1 MFFQQ
6 LFQLFFCIVAKKIIK
21 CLYSPSFD
29 NDEEL
34 IEHYITYHKID
45 RNNRFFQ
52 KLFQSNKNCSV
63 FRKCLRCDDFLTT
76 SDFKIKHDFLKH
88 YNEGYNDLFEDKPV
102 DVEKTGNLIFEIT
115 VNKHDDCYDFE
126 NSEEVAD
133 DFLKNVRS
141 RFKPSGLK
149 LTKCSFVIENMQQS
163 AFENLRPILNT
174 RYWTTDV
181 YKATYFNDFV
191 FFGLTQNILSKVI
204 VHDMSGSS
212 WKFRRFVMISLKV
225 LNLDREIVK

>member
-1 MFFQQ
+1 M
-6 LFQLFFCIVAKKIIK
+6 
-21 CLYSPSFD
+21 
-29 NDEEL
+29 
-34 IEHYITYHKID
+34 
-45 RNNRFFQ
+45 
-52 KLFQSNKNCSV
+52 
-63 FRKCLRCDDFLTT
+63 
-76 SDFKIKHDFLKH
+76 
-88 YNEGYNDLFEDKPV
+88 FEDKPV
-102 DVEKTGNLIFEIT
+102 DVEKTANLLKFEIT
-115 VNKHDDCYDFE
+115 VNKHGDYSDFE
-126 NSEEVAD
+126 DSEEVVH

-149 LTKCSFVIENMQQS
+149 FIKCSFVIENIQQS

>member
-1 MFFQQ
+1 M
-6 LFQLFFCIVAKKIIK
+6 K
-21 CLYSPSFD
+21 
-29 NDEEL
+29 
-34 IEHYITYHKID
+34 
-45 RNNRFFQ
+45 
-52 KLFQSNKNCSV
+52 
-63 FRKCLRCDDFLTT
+63 
-76 SDFKIKHDFLKH
+76 
-88 YNEGYNDLFEDKPV
+88 
-102 DVEKTGNLIFEIT
+102 FEIT
-115 VNKHDDCYDFE
+115 VNKHGDYSDFE
-126 NSEEVAD
+126 DSEEVVH

-149 LTKCSFVIENMQQS
+149 FIKCSFVIENIQQS

-191 FFGLTQNILSKVI
+191 FYGLTQNILSKVI